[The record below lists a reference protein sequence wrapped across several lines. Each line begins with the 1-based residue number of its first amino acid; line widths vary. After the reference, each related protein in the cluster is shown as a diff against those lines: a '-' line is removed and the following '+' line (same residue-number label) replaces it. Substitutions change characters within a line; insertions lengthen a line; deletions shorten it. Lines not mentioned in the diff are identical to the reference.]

1 MAKHESGEKENLV
14 DRRVINQFLVQYLN
28 HKGSREVQ
36 MQMLVAMSSLLN
48 FSLEE
53 KEMLGLV
60 EKKGA
65 ERKNSDVN
73 IGAKLINFLME
84 DDE

>member
-1 MAKHESGEKENLV
+1 
-14 DRRVINQFLVQYLN
+14 
-28 HKGSREVQ
+28 
-36 MQMLVAMSSLLN
+36 MQMLVAMSSMLN

-60 EKKGA
+60 EKKGT

>member
-1 MAKHESGEKENLV
+1 
-14 DRRVINQFLVQYLN
+14 
-28 HKGSREVQ
+28 
-36 MQMLVAMSSLLN
+36 MQMLVAMSSMLN
-48 FSLEE
+48 FSREE

>member
-1 MAKHESGEKENLV
+1 
-14 DRRVINQFLVQYLN
+14 
-28 HKGSREVQ
+28 
-36 MQMLVAMSSLLN
+36 MQMLVAMSSMLN

-73 IGAKLINFLME
+73 IGAKLINFLMATWLRHLLFC
-84 DDE
+84 DIFITANASSRQ